1 MQKESMI
8 YKGMTVAV
16 VGLGITGQAAVHYC
30 LECGAQ
36 VIVSDSRPRARF
48 QEEMAAFLQKTGVE
62 WEAGGHTFEFLNKAD
77 CVIVSPGIP
86 ESHEAIIRLKAA
98 GISVVGEL
106 AVAAP
111 HLNMPVVAVT
121 GTNGKT
127 TVTSLIGE
135 IVKEDGRSVFVGGNI
150 GTPIFEFLR
159 KKEKTDVMV
168 LEVSSFQL
176 MAAGGFAPDV
186 GVLLNIT
193 PDHIDRHGSLSEY
206 AAAKMRLFCHQKSA
220 QTAVM
225 CSDDPECMAM
235 VGQLP
240 SQCVTFGN
248 VPGSTARIEG
258 QVVRSMVAGHEV
270 VYDLAGTA
278 FIGRIGAS
286 NAAAAI
292 LACQALG
299 IAPDVIMAALKKF
312 QPGPHR
318 IALVGELHGVRFI
331 NDSKGTNTGAV
342 IAALQQLDG
351 KALLIAGGRDKGEDY
366 RLLREQVQEKTRTV
380 IVIGEAAGKISEA
393 LQGCTEL
400 RSAETLDEAVRLG
413 YSLAQPGD
421 AVLLS
426 PACSSFDMF
435 TSYAHRGEMF
445 AAAVHKLIAEDS
457 AGDGGG
463 R

>member
-1 MQKESMI
+1 MQKDHMI
-8 YKGMTVAV
+8 HTGMTVAV
-16 VGLGITGQAAVHYC
+16 VGLGITGQAAVYYC

-36 VIVSDSRPRARF
+36 VIVSDSRPRERF
-48 QEEMAAFLQKTGVE
+48 QEEMIAFIHKTGVE
-62 WEAGGHTFEFLNKAD
+62 WEAGGHTFEFLCKAD
-77 CVIVSPGIP
+77 CVIVSPGVP

-98 GISVVGEL
+98 GIPVVGEL

-135 IVKEDGRSVFVGGNI
+135 IMKEAGKSVFVGGNI

-159 KKEKTDVMV
+159 KNEKVDVVV

-176 MAAGGFAPDV
+176 MAAGGFTPDV

-193 PDHIDRHGSLSEY
+193 PDHFDRHGTLGEY
-206 AAAKMRLFCHQKSA
+206 AAAKMQLFRHQKPG

-225 CSDDPECMAM
+225 CSDDTQCMARIS
-235 VGQLP
+235 QLP
-240 SQCVTFGN
+240 SHCVTFGSAAD
-248 VPGSTARIEG
+248 STARIDG
-258 QVVRSMVAGHEV
+258 HVVRTIMNGAEVA
-270 VYDLAGTA
+270 YDLTGTPLA
-278 FIGRIGAS
+278 NNIGAS

-292 LACQALG
+292 LSCQALG
-299 IAPDVIMAALKKF
+299 ITVEVISAALKKF

-318 IALVGELHGVRFI
+318 IELVGELHGVRFI

-342 IAALQQLDG
+342 IAALQQIDG

-366 RLLREQVQEKTRTV
+366 RLLRQQVKEKARAV

-393 LQGCTEL
+393 LTGCTEL
-400 RSAETLDEAVRLG
+400 RSAATLDEAVRVA
-413 YSLAQPGD
+413 YNLAQPGD
-421 AVLLS
+421 TVLLS
-426 PACSSFDMF
+426 PACASFDMF
-435 TSYAHRGEMF
+435 SSYAHRGEMF
-445 AAAVHKLIAEDS
+445 AAAVLQLIEENS
-457 AGDGGG
+457 ICDGGG
-463 R
+463 Q